1 MKLVIMRFL
10 LKGLSVLS
18 LSSMMIL
25 SCTNDSKTNSTNKR
39 VFQSIKLDDLHNHAS
54 AIQGEQKLNY
64 TIHPDSV
71 LLIDATDY
79 NFIIPEQLKD
89 KKIELVQVIIDKNV
103 YQVDWSA
110 DNKTLIS
117 KNNLKLISG
126 NTEFTGFENSK
137 MIVIGIGVKQEPTEQ
152 GAIAMG
158 IIYAAMIEVK

>member
-103 YQVDWSA
+103 
-110 DNKTLIS
+110 
-117 KNNLKLISG
+117 
-126 NTEFTGFENSK
+126 
-137 MIVIGIGVKQEPTEQ
+137 
-152 GAIAMG
+152 
-158 IIYAAMIEVK
+158 